1 MLNTGK
7 DKKQRQVVICRLVS
21 LKGSY
26 INDHFLNDD
35 GDFFPA
41 IDLSTVVCLVAWPL
55 NESEAGVTLF

>member
-1 MLNTGK
+1 M
-7 DKKQRQVVICRLVS
+7 S
-21 LKGSY
+21 LKGSS

-55 NESEAGVTLF
+55 NESEAGVILF